1 MKRGFFAF
9 SSRYQTYWLNCRMN
23 WRNLRQL
30 REAVMNFYIKSILS
44 AVCIATSTVVLAQ
57 IPDTQYSQGIS
68 YISGGVGEEESQAI
82 LAEAKQWPLLL
93 ELSQLENGRGVW
105 IFGAKIKILNSQN
118 QAIFDAQADGPYI
131 LINLTAGQYQIE
143 ASYQGV
149 SQKKSV
155 NIQASAPQ
163 KLAIFWK

>member
-1 MKRGFFAF
+1 
-9 SSRYQTYWLNCRMN
+9 
-23 WRNLRQL
+23 
-30 REAVMNFYIKSILS
+30 MNFYMKSILS
-44 AVCIATSTVVLAQ
+44 AVCIVTSSIALAQ

-82 LAEAKQWPLLL
+82 LSEAKQWPLLL

-118 QAIFDAQADGPYI
+118 QVIFDAQADGPYI
-131 LINLTAGQYQIE
+131 LINLNAGQYQVE

-149 SQKKSV
+149 VLKRSI
-155 NIQASAPQ
+155 NIQGSTPQ

>member
-1 MKRGFFAF
+1 
-9 SSRYQTYWLNCRMN
+9 
-23 WRNLRQL
+23 
-30 REAVMNFYIKSILS
+30 MNFYMKSILS
-44 AVCIATSTVVLAQ
+44 AVCIVTSSIALAQ

-82 LAEAKQWPLLL
+82 LSEAKQWPLLL

-118 QAIFDAQADGPYI
+118 QVIFDAQADGPYI
-131 LINLTAGQYQIE
+131 LINLNAGQYQIE
-143 ASYQGV
+143 ASYQGLT
-149 SQKKSV
+149 QKRSV
-155 NIQASAPQ
+155 RIQASAPQ